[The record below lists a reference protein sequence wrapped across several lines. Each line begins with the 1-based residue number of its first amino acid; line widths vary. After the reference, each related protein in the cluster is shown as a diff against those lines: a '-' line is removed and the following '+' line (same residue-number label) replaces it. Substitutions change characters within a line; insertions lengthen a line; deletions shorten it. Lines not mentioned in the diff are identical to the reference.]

1 MSLLGFSHF
10 SDCKPAYRMQYC
22 REGSLHMK
30 STFVMATAIAFCL
43 LLSPF
48 ACKGEPEVWTIGPDP
63 ADSWFDKNL
72 PEATGSPVF
81 TVLPISEQDLQK
93 IYPLGM
99 IGSHTFP
106 TDHIYLAHTAS
117 TPVSVYAPA
126 AGRILYIEQP
136 EESSS
141 DYNDNSIRVAISK
154 DFTYVLGHIMADDS
168 LYVGQEVQAGQLL
181 GTTVSGS
188 SLDLLV
194 LDRAKG
200 NSLENE
206 KYPMTMPFAQNP
218 IEYFTLQ
225 LQQCMTALRIP
236 PVPNFADIT
245 VNSQSAHDPS
255 LDVEHAQSF
264 EHDATRDIPTEF
276 MIHYQSLSPTYTAD
290 SASFEYDLQGKL
302 QGNWFIPGNT
312 AGQWDEGIAFVYDPW
327 YPTQMRI
334 SCNFGVDGDTYGRY
348 AVHPSLQSGL
358 ISFSEISA
366 GQTATYVL
374 YAIDQ
379 VNWHGVPIAV
389 DTNKKG
395 LVKILMVDERTIKV
409 EFFSDTSDTNPSF
422 SSAARFYYR

>member
-1 MSLLGFSHF
+1 
-10 SDCKPAYRMQYC
+10 
-22 REGSLHMK
+22 MK
-30 STFVMATAIAFCL
+30 SRYVMLTVIAFCL

-48 ACKGEPEVWTIGPDP
+48 SCKGEPEGWTIGTDP

-72 PEATGSPVF
+72 PAASESPVF
-81 TVLPISEQDLQK
+81 TILPIPEQDIQK

-106 TDHIYLAHTAS
+106 TDHIYLANNAS
-117 TPVSVYAPA
+117 TPVSVHAPA

-141 DYNDNSIRVAISK
+141 LYNDNSIRVAISK
-154 DFTYVLGHIMADDS
+154 NFTYVLGHIMADDS
-168 LYVGQEVQAGQLL
+168 LYIGQKIQAGQVL
-181 GTTVSGS
+181 GTTVRGS

-194 LDRAKG
+194 LDRANA

-206 KYPMTMPFAQNP
+206 KYPLTIPFAQNP
-218 IEYFTLQ
+218 IEYFTPQ

-236 PVPNFADIT
+236 PVPNFADLTII
-245 VNSQSAHDPS
+245 SQSAHAPS

-264 EHDATRDIPTEF
+264 EHDARRDIPTEF
-276 MIHYQSLSPTYTAD
+276 EIRYQSLRPTYTAE
-290 SASFEYDLQGKL
+290 SSSFEYDLQGKL
-302 QGNWFIPGNT
+302 QGNWFIPGNNV
-312 AGQWDEGIAFVYDPW
+312 GQWDEGIAFVYDPW

-348 AVHPSLQSGL
+348 AVHLSLQDGC
-358 ISFSEISA
+358 ISFSEVTA
-366 GQTATYVL
+366 GQTAMYVL

-379 VNWHGVPIAV
+379 VNWHGVPIA
-389 DTNKKG
+389 DETNKKG
-395 LVKILMVDERTIKV
+395 LVKIMMVDERTIKV
-409 EFFSDTSDTNPSF
+409 EFFSETSDTNPSF